1 MIDLEEVVAKIILK
15 SVKFE
20 SEEKTAKILP
30 KILLEIWNEITTLF
44 LLSLRL
50 GVRTD

>member
-1 MIDLEEVVAKIILK
+1 MIDLEKVVAKVSLK

-30 KILLEIWNEITTLF
+30 KTSTKIWNRITMLF
-44 LLSLRL
+44 AGFTFRCE
-50 GVRTD
+50 D